1 MRTFGTMNSHNKL
14 LVFVTVLFA
23 GLYSCKKDEVSY
35 DLHYGY
41 FGLIP
46 GRFVDYEV
54 MEIKHDV
61 DQSIPH
67 DTNRYQLRTVVG
79 DTIID
84 NEGRV
89 AREFLRFKRTNASQS
104 WVQTDIWTAIIV
116 DRRAELV
123 EENQRMIKLAF
134 EPSENKEWNPNAFN
148 TYDELTAYYRDIHQ
162 KSVLGSLTFDSTL
175 VVEQE
180 DFFSLIDY
188 RRKYEVYAKNVGL
201 ISKFYKD
208 LKISGFD
215 TSNVQSGTE
224 IFYNCIGYGYQ

>member
-1 MRTFGTMNSHNKL
+1 MNRNYKL
-14 LVFVTVLFA
+14 LIFVTVLFI

-46 GRFVDYEV
+46 GRYVDYDV

-61 DQSIPH
+61 DQAIPH
-67 DTNRYQLRTVVG
+67 DTNRYQLRTVIG
-79 DTIID
+79 DTIMD
-84 NEGRV
+84 NEGRI

-134 EPSENKEWNPNAFN
+134 EPSENKEWNPNAYN
-148 TYDELTAYYRDIHQ
+148 TYDELTAYYRDIHE
-162 KSVLGSLTFDSTL
+162 KSVMGSLTFDSTL

>member
-1 MRTFGTMNSHNKL
+1 MNRYVKILGL
-14 LVFVTVLFA
+14 LAIICLGVYA
-23 GLYSCKKDEVSY
+23 CKKDEVTY

-41 FGLIP
+41 FGLIH
-46 GRFVDYEV
+46 GRYVDYDV

-61 DQSIPH
+61 DQAIPH
-67 DTNRYQLRTVVG
+67 DTSRYQLRTLIG

-84 NEGRV
+84 NEGRI
-89 AREFLRFKRTNASQS
+89 AREFIRFQRSNSSQD

-123 EENQRMIKLAF
+123 EENQRVIKLVF
-134 EPSENKEWNPNAFN
+134 EPSETKEWNPNAFN
-148 TYDELTAYYRDIHQ
+148 TFDEITAYYRDIHQ
-162 KSVLGSLTFDSTL
+162 KSVIGSWTFDSTV

-201 ISKFYKD
+201 VSKFYKD

-215 TSNVQSGTE
+215 TTNVQSGTE
-224 IFYNCIGYGYQ
+224 IFYNCIGYGIQ